1 MTVIRATGVGG
12 ADTGQPSHL
21 TADAAA
27 WATVSAQPATADE
40 ASGPAA
46 RPARQRRG
54 TLRIYLGA
62 APGVGKTFA
71 MLNEGRRR
79 RARGTDVVAGYVE
92 THGRAHTA
100 EQIGDLEVVPRR
112 VLTYRGAAL
121 EEMDLDAVLAR
132 RPEVALVD
140 ELAHTNVPGSKHAKR
155 WEDVDVLLDAG
166 IDVIST
172 VNIQHLESINDV
184 VERITGVKQR
194 ETLPDYVV
202 RAADQ
207 IELVDMTP
215 EALRRRMAH
224 GNIYAPE
231 KIDAA
236 LTNYFRPGNLAA
248 LRELALLWVADRVD
262 DALEEYR
269 ERHGITQPWETRER
283 VVVAITGAPS
293 ADALVR
299 RAGRIAGRAHGELLG
314 VHVRSDDGLVG
325 GDDNL
330 DHQRR
335 LLEELGGTYHETA
348 SNDIAAALVD
358 FARAENATQLVL
370 GSSRRSR
377 WAELLRG
384 SVINRVVRLSGPIDV
399 HVISQEGAAEEEGQ
413 RAVPRVRRRVTLSPR
428 RRVLAW
434 LTAVGGLPVLT
445 AVLVPMR
452 SDVALSTILLLY
464 LVLVVVVAALGGVVP
479 AMVSALAAFL
489 VVNWLFTPP
498 IHTWTIAE
506 AENLVAL
513 VVFLVVA
520 GVVSAFVSAAARRAA
535 EATRAAAEAET
546 LAGLAGTVAEPDP
559 LPVLV
564 DHLRRAFGLGGV
576 ALLRRGE
583 GDGWQTETAAGE
595 AAPRTPAEADH
606 VRPLAPDLVLAV
618 RGSDLAAE
626 DQRVL
631 NAFVAQLAA
640 AIDRRRISAQA
651 DEATALAEANE
662 LRSALLQAVS
672 HDLRTPLAGIK
683 ASASSLRQL
692 DIAWS
697 DVDRNEFL
705 RTIEDETDRLTT
717 LVGNLLDMSRI
728 QAGAVAPRTR
738 SVGLEEV
745 VPAALAALGER
756 ANKVQVDVP
765 ESLPPV
771 RADPA
776 LLERVVA
783 NLVDNALAHAPE
795 TSPVEVEAGQVGS
808 KVLIRVVD
816 RGPGIPPPE
825 RERIFQPFQR
835 LGDSPSQGAAHGDR
849 GHVAGV
855 GLGLAVARG
864 FTHAMGGEL
873 TVDDTPG
880 GGTTMII
887 ELEVAA

>member
-1 MTVIRATGVGG
+1 MTTMTGSTDVGDASASRAPDVT
-12 ADTGQPSHL
+12 P
-21 TADAAA
+21 DAAA
-27 WATVSAQPATADE
+27 WSTVSAQSVPAGK
-40 ASGPAA
+40 ASASA
-46 RPARQRRG
+46 RRAPQRRG
-54 TLRIYLGA
+54 MLRVYLGA

-79 RARGTDVVAGYVE
+79 KQRGTDVVAGYVE
-92 THGRAHTA
+92 AHGRAHTA

-121 EEMDLDAVLAR
+121 EEMDVDALLAR
-132 RPEVALVD
+132 RPDVALVD

-172 VNIQHLESINDV
+172 LNIQHLESINDV
-184 VERITGVKQR
+184 VERITGVRQR
-194 ETLPDYVV
+194 ETLPDQIV

-262 DALEEYR
+262 DALEAYR
-269 ERHGITQPWETRER
+269 ERHGITEPWETRER

-299 RAGRIAGRAHGELLG
+299 RAARIAQRARGELLG

-325 GDDNL
+325 ADDTV

-335 LLEELGGTYHETA
+335 LLEEMGGTYHETA
-348 SNDIAAALVD
+348 GNDIAAALVE

-370 GSSRRSR
+370 GASQRSR
-377 WAELLRG
+377 WAELTRG
-384 SVINRVVRLSGPIDV
+384 SVINRVVRLSGHIDV
-399 HVISQEGAAEEEGQ
+399 HVISQEAAEDGEGD
-413 RAVPRVRRRVTLSPR
+413 RAVPRVRRRVSLSPR
-428 RRVLAW
+428 RRLLAW
-434 LTAVGGLPVLT
+434 LTAVAGLPALT

-452 SDVALSTILLLY
+452 DDVGLPTILLLY
-464 LVLVVVVAALGGVVP
+464 LVLVVVVAALGGLVP
-479 AMVSALAAFL
+479 AMVSALAGFL
-489 VVNWLFTPP
+489 IVNRLFTPP

-520 GVVSAFVSAAARRAA
+520 GVVSAFVSAAARRTA

-576 ALLRRGE
+576 ALLRRTN
-583 GDGWQTETAAGE
+583 GDGWQAETVAGE
-595 AAPRTPAEADH
+595 AAPRTPAEADD
-606 VRPLAPDLVLAV
+606 VRPLGRDLVLAV

-651 DEATALAEANE
+651 AQATALAEANE

-697 DVDRNEFL
+697 DVDRSEFL
-705 RTIEDETDRLTT
+705 RTIEDETDRLTA

-738 SVGLEEV
+738 PVGLEEV
-745 VPAALAALGER
+745 VPAALAGLGER
-756 ANKVQVDVP
+756 ANKVEVDVP

-783 NLVDNALAHAPE
+783 NLVDNSVAHAPE
-795 TSPVEVEAGQVGS
+795 ASPVRVEAGEVGS
-808 KVLIRVVD
+808 KVLIRIID
-816 RGPGIPPPE
+816 RGPGIPPSE
-825 RERIFQPFQR
+825 RDRIFQPFQR
-835 LGDSPSQGAAHGDR
+835 LGDNPSHG
-849 GHVAGV
+849 AGV

-864 FTHAMGGEL
+864 FTNAMGGEL
-873 TVDDTPG
+873 MVDDTPG
-880 GGTTMII
+880 GGTTMVI
-887 ELEVAA
+887 ELEVADTP

>member
-1 MTVIRATGVGG
+1 MATVTGVDEHGRQG
-12 ADTGQPSHL
+12 ARRPSDV
-21 TADAAA
+21 TPDGAA
-27 WATVSAQPATADE
+27 WSTVSAQPVPAGK
-40 ASGPAA
+40 ASASV
-46 RPARQRRG
+46 RPAPKRRG

-79 RARGTDVVAGYVE
+79 KERGTDVVIGFVE
-92 THGRAHTA
+92 AHGRAHTA
-100 EQIGDLEVVPRR
+100 EQIGDVEVVPRR
-112 VLTYRGAAL
+112 VLTYRGTSL

-132 RPEVALVD
+132 RPEQALVD

-155 WEDVDVLLDAG
+155 WEDVNVLLDAG
-166 IDVIST
+166 IDVVST

-184 VERITGVKQR
+184 VERITGVRQR
-194 ETLPDYVV
+194 ETLPDHVV

-269 ERHGITQPWETRER
+269 ERHGITEPWETRER

-299 RAGRIAGRAHGELLG
+299 RAARIAQRAHGELLG

-325 GDDNL
+325 ADDTI

-335 LLEELGGTYHETA
+335 LLEEMGGTYHETA
-348 SNDIAAALVD
+348 GNDIAAALVE

-370 GSSRRSR
+370 GASKRSR
-377 WAELLRG
+377 WAELTRG

-399 HVISQEGAAEEEGQ
+399 HVISQEGAAEEEGD

-428 RRVLAW
+428 RRLLAW
-434 LTAVGGLPVLT
+434 LTAVAGLPLLT
-445 AVLVPMR
+445 ALLVPMR
-452 SDVALSTILLLY
+452 DDLGLPTILLLY
-464 LVLVVVVAALGGVVP
+464 LVLVVVVAALGGLIP
-479 AMVSALAAFL
+479 AMVSALAGFL
-489 VVNWLFTPP
+489 IVNRLFTPP
-498 IHTWTIAE
+498 IHTWTIAR

-513 VVFLVVA
+513 VVFLIVA
-520 GVVSAFVSAAARRAA
+520 GVVSAFVSAAARRTA

-576 ALLRRGE
+576 ALLRRTG
-583 GDGWQTETAAGE
+583 GNGWQAETVAGE
-595 AAPRTPAEADH
+595 AAPRTPAEADQ
-606 VRPLAPDLVLAV
+606 VRPLGPDLVLAV
-618 RGSDLAAE
+618 RGSNLAAE

-651 DEATALAEANE
+651 AQAAALAEANE

-697 DVDRNEFL
+697 DVDRSEFL

-728 QAGAVAPRTR
+728 QAGAVAPITR
-738 SVGLEEV
+738 PVGLEEV
-745 VPAALAALGER
+745 VPAALAGLGER
-756 ANKVQVDVP
+756 ANKVEVDVP

-795 TSPVEVEAGQVGS
+795 GSPVQVEAGEVGA

-816 RGPGIPPPE
+816 RGPGIPPEE

-835 LGDSPSQGAAHGDR
+835 LGDSPSQGSTR
-849 GHVAGV
+849 GQRSGVTGV

-873 TVDDTPG
+873 VVDDTPG
-880 GGTTMII
+880 GGTTMTI
-887 ELEVAA
+887 ELEVAT

>member
-1 MTVIRATGVGG
+1 MVADQGDLRAN
-12 ADTGQPSHL
+12 
-21 TADAAA
+21 AAPLI
-27 WATVSAQPATADE
+27 TVSTQSASSESPAPVV
-40 ASGPAA
+40 PAV
-46 RPARQRRG
+46 PHRRG
-54 TLRIYLGA
+54 TLRVYLGA

-79 RARGTDVVAGYVE
+79 KDRGTDVVVGYVE

-100 EQIGDLEVVPRR
+100 EQIGGLEVVPRK
-112 VLTYRGAAL
+112 VITYRGAAL

-132 RPEVALVD
+132 RPAVALID

-155 WEDVDVLLDAG
+155 WEDVEELLDAG

-172 VNIQHLESINDV
+172 VNIQHLESVNDV
-184 VERITGVKQR
+184 VERITGVRQR
-194 ETLPDYVV
+194 ETLPDQIV

-215 EALRRRMAH
+215 EALRRRLAH

-236 LTNYFRPGNLAA
+236 LANYFRPGNLAA

-269 ERHGITQPWETRER
+269 ERHGITEPWETRER

-293 ADALVR
+293 TDALVR
-299 RAGRIAGRAHGELLG
+299 RAARIAQRAHGELLG

-325 GDDNL
+325 SGDTV

-335 LLEELGGTYHETA
+335 LLEEMGGTYHETA
-348 SNDIAAALVD
+348 GNDIAAALVE

-370 GSSRRSR
+370 GASRRSR
-377 WAELLRG
+377 WAELTRG
-384 SVINRVVRLSGPIDV
+384 SVINRVVRLSGTIDV
-399 HVISQEGAAEEEGQ
+399 HVISQAEAEGEDGE
-413 RAVPRVRRRVTLSPR
+413 RAVPRMRRRVTLSPR
-428 RRVLAW
+428 RRLLAW
-434 LTAVGGLPVLT
+434 LTAVAGIPALT

-452 SDVALSTILLLY
+452 DDVGLSTILLLY
-464 LVLVVVVAALGGVVP
+464 LVLVVVISALGGVVP

-489 VVNWLFTPP
+489 VVNRLFTPP
-498 IHTWTIAE
+498 IHKWTIAE

-513 VVFLVVA
+513 VVFVIVA
-520 GVVSAFVSAAARRAA
+520 GVVSAFVSAAARRRA

-576 ALLRRGE
+576 ALLGRTD
-583 GDGWQTETAAGE
+583 GDSWQVETRAGE
-595 AAPRTPAEADH
+595 AAPATPDEADD
-606 VRPLAPDLVLAV
+606 VRPLGADLVLAI

-626 DQRVL
+626 DQRIL

-640 AIDRRRISAQA
+640 AIDRRQMSAQA
-651 DEATALAEANE
+651 AQATALVEANE

-697 DVDRNEFL
+697 DVDRSEFL
-705 RTIEDETDRLTT
+705 RTIEDETDRLTA

-728 QAGAVAPRTR
+728 QAGAVAARTM

-745 VPAALAALGER
+745 VPAALAGLGER
-756 ANKVQVDVP
+756 ADKVEVDVP

-783 NLVDNALAHAPE
+783 NLVDNALAHSPAG
-795 TSPVEVEAGQVGS
+795 SPVRVEAGEVGS
-808 KVLIRVVD
+808 KVLIRVID
-816 RGPGIPPPE
+816 RGPGIPVEE

-835 LGDSPSQGAAHGDR
+835 LGDSPVQGAAGGNG

-855 GLGLAVARG
+855 GLGLAVALG
-864 FTHAMGGEL
+864 FTRAMGGEL
-873 TVDDTPG
+873 EVDDTPG
-880 GGTTMII
+880 GGTTMTI
-887 ELEVAA
+887 ELEVAQ

>member
-1 MTVIRATGVGG
+1 MG
-12 ADTGQPSHL
+12 L
-21 TADAAA
+21 
-27 WATVSAQPATADE
+27 VS
-40 ASGPAA
+40 
-46 RPARQRRG
+46 RG
-54 TLRIYLGA
+54 ILRVYLGA

-79 RARGTDVVAGYVE
+79 AERGTDVVVGYVE
-92 THGRAHTA
+92 PHGRGHTA

-112 VLTYRGAAL
+112 VLTYRGVAFG
-121 EEMDLDAVLAR
+121 EMDLDAVLAR
-132 RPEVALVD
+132 RPQVALVD
-140 ELAHTNVPGSKHAKR
+140 ELAHTNVPGSRHAKR
-155 WEDVDVLLDAG
+155 WEDIEALRDAG

-184 VERITGVKQR
+184 AERITGVRQR
-194 ETLPDYVV
+194 ETVPDHVV

-269 ERHGITQPWETRER
+269 ERHGITEPWETRER
-283 VVVAITGAPS
+283 VLVAITGAPS

-299 RAGRIAGRAHGELLG
+299 RAARIATRSHGELLG
-314 VHVRSDDGLVG
+314 VHVRSEDGLVDV
-325 GDDNL
+325 GDTV

-335 LLEELGGTYHETA
+335 LLEELGGSYHETA
-348 SNDIAAALVD
+348 GNDIAAALVE

-370 GSSRRSR
+370 GASQRSR
-377 WAELLRG
+377 WAELVRG

-399 HVISQEGAAEEEGQ
+399 HVISHETAGADKSD
-413 RAVPRVRRRVTLSPR
+413 RAVPRVRRRVALSPR
-428 RRVLAW
+428 RRLLGWLA
-434 LTAVGGLPVLT
+434 AIVGLPVLT

-452 SDVALSTILLLY
+452 DDVGLPTILLLY
-464 LVLVVVVAALGGVVP
+464 LVLVVVVAALGGLVP
-479 AMVSALAAFL
+479 ALVAAVAGFL
-489 VVNWLFTPP
+489 LVNRLFTPP
-498 IHTWTIAE
+498 LHTWTISE

-520 GVVSAFVSAAARRAA
+520 CVVSAFVAAAARRAV

-576 ALLRRGE
+576 ALLRR
-583 GDGWQTETAAGE
+583 TAAGAWQADTTAGE
-595 AAPRTPAEADH
+595 AVPLTPAEADQ
-606 VRPLAPDLVLAV
+606 VRPLGTDLVLAV
-618 RGSDLAAE
+618 RGSNLAAE

-631 NAFVAQLAA
+631 NAFVAQLSA
-640 AIDRRRISAQA
+640 AIDRRQISARAAQ
-651 DEATALAEANE
+651 ATALAEANE

-683 ASASSLRQL
+683 ASASSLRQF

-697 DVDRNEFL
+697 DVDRDEFL

-728 QAGAVAPRTR
+728 QSGAVTPVTR
-738 SVGLEEV
+738 VVGLEEV
-745 VPAALAALGER
+745 VPAALAGLGER
-756 ANKVQVDVP
+756 AHKVEVDVP

-783 NLVDNALAHAPE
+783 NLVDNAVAHSPE
-795 TSPVEVEAGQVGS
+795 TSPVRVEAGQVGAH
-808 KVLIRVVD
+808 VLIRVVD
-816 RGPGIPPPE
+816 RGPGIPPAD
-825 RERIFQPFQR
+825 RDRIFQPFQR
-835 LGDSPSQGAAHGDR
+835 LGDAPSRRPSAGDR
-849 GHVAGV
+849 GGVAGV

-873 TVDDTPG
+873 IVDDTPG
-880 GGTTMII
+880 GGTTMVV
-887 ELEVAA
+887 ELKVAG

>member
-1 MTVIRATGVGG
+1 MAPPRAAPLVGVS
-12 ADTGQPSHL
+12 TQPES
-21 TADAAA
+21 ADA
-27 WATVSAQPATADE
+27 PAPGVA
-40 ASGPAA
+40 AA
-46 RPARQRRG
+46 RRRRG
-54 TLRIYLGA
+54 TLRVYLGA

-79 RARGTDVVAGYVE
+79 KARGTDVVVGYVE

-100 EQIGDLEVVPRR
+100 EQIGDLEVVPRK
-112 VLTYRGAAL
+112 VITYRGAAL
-121 EEMDLDAVLAR
+121 EEMDVDAVLAR
-132 RPEVALVD
+132 LPAVALVD
-140 ELAHTNVPGSKHAKR
+140 ELAHTNVPGSRNAKR
-155 WEDVDVLLDAG
+155 WEDVDELIDAG
-166 IDVIST
+166 IDVVST

-184 VERITGVKQR
+184 VERITGVRQR
-194 ETLPDYVV
+194 ETLPDQIV

-236 LTNYFRPGNLAA
+236 LANYFRPGNLAA

-269 ERHGITQPWETRER
+269 ERHGITEPWETRER

-299 RAGRIAGRAHGELLG
+299 RAARIAQRAHGELLG

-325 GDDNL
+325 GDDTV

-335 LLEELGGTYHETA
+335 LLEEMGGTYHETA
-348 SNDIAAALVD
+348 GNDVAAALVE

-370 GSSRRSR
+370 GASRRSR
-377 WAELLRG
+377 WAELTRG
-384 SVINRVVRLSGPIDV
+384 SVINRVVRLSGKIDV
-399 HVISQEGAAEEEGQ
+399 HVISQAEAEGEDGD
-413 RAVPRVRRRVTLSPR
+413 RAVPRMRRRVTLSPR
-428 RRVLAW
+428 RRLLAW
-434 LTAVGGLPVLT
+434 LTAVMGIPALT
-445 AVLVPMR
+445 AVLVQMR
-452 SDVALSTILLLY
+452 DDVGLPTILLLY
-464 LVLVVVVAALGGVVP
+464 LVLVVVIAALGGVVP

-489 VVNWLFTPP
+489 VANRLFTPP
-498 IHTWTIAE
+498 IHRWTIAQ

-513 VVFLVVA
+513 VVFVIVA
-520 GVVSAFVSAAARRAA
+520 GVVSAFVSAAARRRA

-564 DHLRRAFGLGGV
+564 DNLRRAFGLGGV
-576 ALLRRGE
+576 ALLRRTDGE
-583 GDGWQTETAAGE
+583 TWHVETMAGD
-595 AAPRTPAEADH
+595 AAPATPDEADE
-606 VRPLAPDLVLAV
+606 VRPLGADLVLAI

-626 DQRVL
+626 DQRIL

-640 AIDRRRISAQA
+640 AIDRRQMSAQA
-651 DEATALAEANE
+651 ARATALAEANE

-697 DVDRNEFL
+697 DVDRTEFL
-705 RTIEDETDRLTT
+705 RTIEDETDRLTA

-728 QAGAVAPRTR
+728 QAGAVAARTL

-745 VPAALAALGER
+745 VPAALAGLGER
-756 ANKVQVDVP
+756 ADKVALDMP

-783 NLVDNALAHAPE
+783 NLVDNALAHSPLG
-795 TSPVEVEAGQVGS
+795 SPVRVEAGEVGS
-808 KVLIRVVD
+808 KVLIRVID
-816 RGPGIPPPE
+816 LGPGIPVEE

-835 LGDSPSQGAAHGDR
+835 LGDSPVQGTAR
-849 GHVAGV
+849 GNGGRVAGV
-855 GLGLAVARG
+855 GLGLAVALG
-864 FTHAMGGEL
+864 FTRAMGGEL
-873 TVDDTPG
+873 VVDDTPG
-880 GGTTMII
+880 GGTTMTI
-887 ELEVAA
+887 ELEVAQ

>member
-1 MTVIRATGVGG
+1 MRY
-12 ADTGQPSHL
+12 
-21 TADAAA
+21 
-27 WATVSAQPATADE
+27 VSADGRE
-40 ASGPAA
+40 S
-46 RPARQRRG
+46 RHHVLVSRRG
-54 TLRIYLGA
+54 VLRIYLGA

-79 RARGTDVVAGYVE
+79 KQRGTDVVIGYVE
-92 THGRAHTA
+92 AHGRAHTA
-100 EQIGDLEVVPRR
+100 EQIGEVEVVPRH
-112 VLTYRGAAL
+112 VVEYRGAAL

-132 RPEVALVD
+132 RPDVALVD
-140 ELAHTNVPGSKHAKR
+140 ELAHTNVPGSRHPKR
-155 WEDVDVLLDAG
+155 WEDVEVLLDAG
-166 IDVIST
+166 IDVVST

-194 ETLPDYVV
+194 ETLPDQIV

-215 EALRRRMAH
+215 EALRRRLAH

-236 LTNYFRPGNLAA
+236 LANYFRPGNLAA

-269 ERHGITQPWETRER
+269 ERHGITEPWETRER

-325 GDDNL
+325 GSETV

-335 LLEELGGTYHETA
+335 LLEEMGGTYHETA
-348 SNDIAAALVD
+348 GNDVAAALVE
-358 FARAENATQLVL
+358 FARAENATQLIL
-370 GSSRRSR
+370 GASRRSR
-377 WAELLRG
+377 WAELTRG

-399 HVISQEGAAEEEGQ
+399 HVISQESDEEEGE
-413 RAVPRVRRRVTLSPR
+413 RAVPRARRSVTLSPR
-428 RRVLAW
+428 RRLLAW
-434 LTAVGGLPVLT
+434 LTALVGLPVLT

-452 SDVALSTILLLY
+452 NDVGLPTILLLY

-489 VVNWLFTPP
+489 VVNRLFTPP

-520 GVVSAFVSAAARRAA
+520 GVVSAFVSAAARRTA

-576 ALLRRGE
+576 ALLRKVDD
-583 GDGWQTETAAGE
+583 GDWQAETVAGDSV
-595 AAPRTPAEADH
+595 PRTPAEADQ
-606 VRPLAPDLVLAV
+606 VRPLGPDLVLAV

-631 NAFVAQLAA
+631 SAFVAQLAA

-651 DEATALAEANE
+651 AQATALAEANE

-697 DVDRNEFL
+697 DFDRSEFL
-705 RTIEDETDRLTT
+705 RTIEDETDRLTA

-745 VPAALAALGER
+745 VPAALAGLGER
-756 ANKVQVDVP
+756 AHKVEVDVP

-783 NLVDNALAHAPE
+783 NLVDNAVAHAPE
-795 TSPVEVEAGQVGS
+795 ASPVRVEAGQVGP
-808 KVLIRVVD
+808 KVLIRVID
-816 RGPGIPPPE
+816 RGPGIPPSD

-835 LGDSPSQGAAHGDR
+835 LGDSPSQGAVGGDG

-864 FTHAMGGEL
+864 FTNTMGGEL
-873 TVDDTPG
+873 MVDDTPG
-880 GGTTMII
+880 GGTTMVI
-887 ELEVAA
+887 ELEVAT